1 MPRIASWPA
10 KKASDQPSETM
21 NKYDAIIVGA
31 GHNGLTNA
39 AYLAKAGLDV
49 LVLEKN
55 DYIGGAAVSRELHKG
70 WTYSNCSYVCS
81 MMRQALH
88 RDLDLGRHGLILVP
102 YLGNINF
109 GDDGRG
115 LITYNDD
122 EASYLELKRHSPH
135 DADAMYRFQ
144 TDLTRYSQFIRKTL
158 LRTPPDPASFRPR
171 DIRELLFL
179 AKEFRKLGKREIH
192 EYVRFFTMSAADFLD
207 DYFENDLVKASMA
220 SPGIIGTALGV
231 YSPGT
236 SYVLLHHVMGDVDG
250 NIGAWGL
257 ARGGMGAI
265 SRALAGAVKEHGGE
279 IRTNA
284 GVQQVLVRNGKAT
297 GVALENGEEITA
309 RIIVSNLDAKRTF
322 TKIVDRNHLP
332 EQVYERAR
340 NFKIRGSSGK
350 VNIALSGLPKFTG
363 IPENPYI
370 NRGGFGFTGS
380 LETMERAYDCW
391 KRGKWS
397 DDPFIESVIPSAWD
411 PTVAPPGQHWMSNF
425 IQYCPPRLADGPWT
439 PEKRDQFGQ
448 TVIDKIERY
457 SPGFKDLIVHMEV
470 RTPHEIEQEI
480 GLTEGN
486 IFQGELTIDQ
496 LLFNRPFPGYAQYRT
511 PIKNMYMCGSST
523 HPGGGVSSA
532 CGANAAREIL
542 LDLKRPNTVPE
553 DDFYDE

>member
-1 MPRIASWPA
+1 M
-10 KKASDQPSETM
+10 KT
-21 NKYDAIIVGA
+21 YDAIVIGA

-49 LVLEKN
+49 LVVEKN
-55 DYIGGAAVSRELHKG
+55 EYIGGASVSRELIEG

-88 RDLDLGRHGLILVP
+88 RDLNLTRHGLILVP
-102 YLGNINF
+102 YLGTVNF
-109 GDDGRG
+109 ADDGTV
-115 LITYNDD
+115 LVSYTD
-122 EASYLELKRHSPH
+122 EEAAHLELKRHSPH
-135 DADAMYRFQ
+135 DADSMHRFQ
-144 TDLTRYSQFIRKTL
+144 ADLTRYAQLIRKTL
-158 LRTPPDPASFRPR
+158 LRTPPDPTSFRPR

-179 AKEFRKLGKREIH
+179 AKQFLALGEKELY
-192 EYVRFFTMSAADFLD
+192 EYVRFFTMSAADFLA
-207 DYFENDLVKASMA
+207 DYFENDLIKAAMA

-231 YSPGT
+231 YSPGS
-236 SYVLLHHVMGDVDG
+236 SYILLHHVMGDVDG

-265 SRALAGAVKEHGGE
+265 SDAIAGAFHEHGGE

-284 GVQQVLVRNGKAT
+284 GVQQILVKNGKAV
-297 GVALENGEEITA
+297 GVVTENGDEIRS
-309 RIIVSNLDAKRTF
+309 RIVVSNLDAKRTF
-322 TKIVDRNHLP
+322 TQIMDERDLP
-332 EQVYERAR
+332 EDIVRRAR

-350 VNIALSGLPKFTG
+350 VNIALSGLPRFTAV
-363 IPENPYI
+363 PDNRYVD
-370 NRGGFGFTGS
+370 RGGQGFTGS

-391 KRGKWS
+391 KRGRWS

-411 PTVAPPGQHWMSNF
+411 PTVAPPGKHWMSNF
-425 IQYCPPRLADGPWT
+425 IQYCPPQLADGAWT
-439 PEKRDQFGQ
+439 PDKRDQFGQ
-448 TVIDKIERY
+448 TVVDKIERY

-496 LLFNRPFPGYAQYRT
+496 LLFNRPFPGYSQYRM
-511 PIKNMYMCGSST
+511 PVRNLYMCGSST

-542 LDLKRPNTVPE
+542 MDLKRPNTVPE